1 MYFEKAAYWYID
13 CLLILAASIISI
25 IQRQKEE
32 NIATEC
38 VMEGGMTLFSFS
50 VIAEGRTTAWTG
62 HCKGN
67 RVCFIFSQGPSKEL
81 R

>member
-1 MYFEKAAYWYID
+1 MCTLKTQPIWYID
-13 CLLILAASIISI
+13 CLLILAASMISI

-50 VIAEGRTTAWTG
+50 VIAEGKTTAWTG
-62 HCKGN
+62 HCEGN
-67 RVCFIFSQGPSKEL
+67 CFIFSQGLSKEL